1 MDLWFFLTGDQHIR
15 LSRMK
20 VASLCGVLDVMVVG
34 PPTPDERE
42 VINVFEL

>member
-1 MDLWFFLTGDQHIR
+1 MDFWFFWTADQHIR

-20 VASLCGVLDVMVVG
+20 VPSLCGVLDVMVVV